1 MRNRRAF
8 VPRLRVRNSARISAR
23 NSGRSRSVKVL
34 ISLLLIAPLLIPVN
48 FVFINPGEGTP
59 LFPKMLKLS
68 SSQPVSGQS
77 VSGKAVSGVKTYPVD
92 GQMFLLSIYVTNPE
106 TVILGYQVL
115 QCWAKATCVVTPRSV
130 IYPKQTDDDNELAI
144 GKKEMKKS
152 QSSALVATK
161 KLLAK
166 RNPDINLSKLTDN
179 SLNVDLKDT
188 GGPSGGLIFA
198 LGLTE
203 LLSPENLLQGRKI
216 AATGTISTSG
226 AVGSIG
232 GVQEKIVAAREV
244 GVEMLFISRENCDDL
259 PDVVEGVRVIAVS
272 TLEEAIT
279 ALKKSKNSNFRGVQG
294 CTNLTA

>member
-1 MRNRRAF
+1 MRNRRAL
-8 VPRLRVRNSARISAR
+8 VPRLRVRNSARKSAR
-23 NSGRSRSVKVL
+23 PGPAKVL
-34 ISLLLIAPLLIPVN
+34 ISLLLIAPLLLPVN
-48 FVFINPGEGTP
+48 FVFVNPGEGTP

-68 SSQPVSGQS
+68 SSQPVSG
-77 VSGKAVSGVKTYPVD
+77 KAVSDVKTYPVD

-152 QSSALVATK
+152 QNSALVATK

-166 RNPDINLSKLTDN
+166 EYPDLNFSKLTDN

-216 AATGTISTSG
+216 AATGTISTAG

-232 GVQEKIVAAREV
+232 GVQEKIVAAREA
-244 GVEMLFISRENCDDL
+244 GVELLFISRENCDDL
-259 PDVVEGVRVIAVS
+259 PDVVKGVRVIAVS

-279 ALKKSKNSNFRGVQG
+279 ALKNSKNSNFRGVQG